1 MDVYRMIMD
10 YLAAHAAHDDK
21 AKPLTLPRK
30 VFQLTRTRLAVI
42 GVRLCVVVAITIYA
56 CVIRVQMGGKAP
68 KFEKRDSHLYYIEPP
83 LSKALTRAYVY
94 SALRCCAGRGVQTVC
109 YSLRTVGSVY
119 PSMSYRRIDAPTVAD
134 NVAHSSA
141 TVAAAVEL
149 ADGTLPRRTG
159 RSTRRTALHCT
170 ALHCTA
176 LHCTAL
182 HWRRYVWAYN
192 FFLLIVPYDLCADYS

>member
-1 MDVYRMIMD
+1 MLHVACCLLYAVTYAITNTHSWHTRNNPQRALWHAARTCFGAAAGITSYAIFVTMDVYRMIMD

-94 SALRCCAGRGVQTVC
+94 SALRCCAGRGVQTVR
-109 YSLRTVGSVY
+109 LLFAAH
-119 PSMSYRRIDAPTVAD
+119 RRKCIPKYVIPTD
-134 NVAHSSA
+134 
-141 TVAAAVEL
+141 
-149 ADGTLPRRTG
+149 R
-159 RSTRRTALHCT
+159 
-170 ALHCTA
+170 
-176 LHCTAL
+176 
-182 HWRRYVWAYN
+182 
-192 FFLLIVPYDLCADYS
+192 CADSGGQRCSQQRNGGSSG

>member
-10 YLAAHAAHDDK
+10 YLAAHATHDDK

-83 LSKALTRAYVY
+83 LSKALTRAYALLC
-94 SALRCCAGRGVQTVC
+94 SALRCWTQSGRQQ
-109 YSLRTVGSVY
+109 LRTAGS
-119 PSMSYRRIDAPTVAD
+119 A
-134 NVAHSSA
+134 
-141 TVAAAVEL
+141 
-149 ADGTLPRRTG
+149 
-159 RSTRRTALHCT
+159 
-170 ALHCTA
+170 
-176 LHCTAL
+176 
-182 HWRRYVWAYN
+182 
-192 FFLLIVPYDLCADYS
+192 